1 MSDDTSNRRSRQ
13 TAGAPTMK
21 VETAMITST
30 HNNRGLIVTTRR
42 KFLGCASAACGALA
56 LGSADEATGQ
66 EAKKSDILKA
76 APETWPVPKE
86 VAGIKLPDSKLA
98 RDATDYTRALSAP
111 IVFNHVLR
119 TYLFGELLGRARKL
133 KFDSELFYLGA
144 VFHDLGQ
151 TERFMGKQ
159 RFEVDGADAAAEFL
173 KDKGIARESIV
184 VVWDAVALHTSL
196 GIVQRKRPE
205 IALVSAGAG
214 ADVVGL
220 GIDQLPK
227 ETVAQVIAAFPRP
240 GFKKAYQKVLA
251 EIVARKPETAMG
263 NFLAGIGER
272 HVTAYK
278 TPNVCDL
285 MDAAP

>member
-1 MSDDTSNRRSRQ
+1 M
-13 TAGAPTMK
+13 
-21 VETAMITST
+21 
-30 HNNRGLIVTTRR
+30 TTRR
-42 KFLGCASAACGALA
+42 EFLGCASVTCGALA
-56 LGSADEATGQ
+56 FGLAGEATGQ

-76 APETWPVPKE
+76 APEAWLIPKE
-86 VAGIKLPDSKLA
+86 VAGIKLPDSRLA
-98 RDATDYTRALSAP
+98 RDATDFTRALSAP
-111 IVFNHVLR
+111 VVFNHVLR
-119 TYLFGELLGRARKL
+119 TYVFGELLGRVKKL
-133 KFDSELFYLGA
+133 TFDSELLYLGA
-144 VFHDLGQ
+144 VLHDLGQ

-173 KDKGIARESIV
+173 KGKGVPKESIE

-214 ADVVGL
+214 VDVVGL

-227 ETVAQVIAAFPRP
+227 EAVAQVIAAFPRP

-251 EIVARKPETAMG
+251 EIVVRKPETATG

-272 HVTAYK
+272 HVPGYK
-278 TPNVCDL
+278 VPNVCDL
-285 MDAAP
+285 MDAAPFAD